1 MNQVSSLVTGGTTI
15 TAATL
20 APMLQWLLAGCPL
33 PIPDSLPYLVAA
45 LIVTGAHAIGNW
57 WVSRLAATADAAAS
71 ATEPAA
77 AASAA
82 AAAPAAVSSID
93 TTQA

>member
-33 PIPDSLPYLVAA
+33 PIPESLPYLVAA
-45 LIVTGAHAIGNW
+45 LIVTGTHALGNW
-57 WVSRLAATADAAAS
+57 WVNRQPSK
-71 ATEPAA
+71 TEPATQP
-77 AASAA
+77 
-82 AAAPAAVSSID
+82 APASNP
-93 TTQA
+93 TTTAQS

>member
-20 APMLQWLLAGCPL
+20 APMLQWLLAGFPL
-33 PIPDSLPYLVAA
+33 PIPESLPYLVAA

-57 WVSRLAATADAAAS
+57 WASHQAAKNNAPAPTA
-71 ATEPAA
+71 EPATDPA
-77 AASAA
+77 QTV
-82 AAAPAAVSSID
+82 APAPA
-93 TTQA
+93 TPQA